1 VWAKTAGDFLAHTK
15 PKQRKETLFTRPL
28 GDTMNIVRYRPLL
41 HVVMLIAMTS
51 TLVAWAGTPVA
62 KSASLT
68 QGITTID
75 PSDPR
80 LVPNPIESSDEGT
93 IWSCRFTGPEVQC
106 TSTLTFSWELQEG
119 PGELFY
125 FCAVPIY
132 SVNGT
137 FTRTQTR
144 YYTYDAASGQFL
156 EYKRLI
162 HLYSNEYFTPIP
174 DPNTTNVV
182 IARLNMTWIS
192 TFQTP
197 GDLDSRVTQKQGID
211 TFIKPPNGRL
221 VVLDVG
227 QKMTVLGEDFD
238 FRGRWDIALGD
249 PAVEFGKV
257 CSALGL

>member
-1 VWAKTAGDFLAHTK
+1 
-15 PKQRKETLFTRPL
+15 
-28 GDTMNIVRYRPLL
+28 MNIVSCRRLR
-41 HVVMLIAMTS
+41 HVVVLLAMAS
-51 TLVAWAGTPVA
+51 TLVAWTGTA
-62 KSASLT
+62 EARSASSP

-75 PSDPR
+75 PSDSR

-93 IWSCRFTGPEVQC
+93 VWTCRVTGPEVQC
-106 TSTLTFSWELQEG
+106 TGTLAISWERQEG
-119 PGELFY
+119 PGDW
-125 FCAVPIY
+125 CAVPLY

-144 YYTYDAASGQFL
+144 YYAYDAASGQYL

-162 HLYSNEYFTPIP
+162 HLYSNEYLTPEP
-174 DPNTTNVV
+174 DPNSTNVV

-211 TFIKPPNGRL
+211 TFIRPPNGGL

-257 CSALGL
+257 CGALGL

>member
-1 VWAKTAGDFLAHTK
+1 
-15 PKQRKETLFTRPL
+15 
-28 GDTMNIVRYRPLL
+28 MNIVRCRRLL
-41 HVVMLIAMTS
+41 HVLVLLAMTS
-51 TLVAWAGTPVA
+51 TLVAWAGTA
-62 KSASLT
+62 EAQSASPT
-68 QGITTID
+68 QGTTTID

-93 IWSCRFTGPEVQC
+93 AWTCQVTGSEVQC
-106 TSTLTFSWELQEG
+106 TGTLTISWELQEV
-119 PGELFY
+119 PDQ
-125 FCAVPIY
+125 FCAVPLY
-132 SVNGT
+132 SVNGI

-144 YYTYDAASGQFL
+144 YYTYDAASGQYL

-162 HLYSNEYFTPIP
+162 HLYSNEYLTPVP
-174 DPNTTNVV
+174 DPSSTNVV

-192 TFQTP
+192 TFLTP

-211 TFIKPPNGRL
+211 TFIKPPNGGL

-257 CSALGL
+257 CGALGL

>member
-1 VWAKTAGDFLAHTK
+1 MV
-15 PKQRKETLFTRPL
+15 RR
-28 GDTMNIVRYRPLL
+28 IVRGGPLL
-41 HVVMLIAMTS
+41 HVVLLIAMAF
-51 TLVAWAGTPVA
+51 TLVAWAGTPEA
-62 KSASLT
+62 ESASLT
-68 QGITTID
+68 QGTTTID

-93 IWSCRFTGPEVQC
+93 VWTCRFNGPEVQC
-106 TSTLTFSWELQEG
+106 TGTFTFSSVLQEG
-119 PGELFY
+119 PVDW
-125 FCAVPIY
+125 CAVPLY

-144 YYTYDAASGQFL
+144 YYTFDAASGQLL

-162 HLYSNEYFTPIP
+162 HLYFNEYLTPEP
-174 DPNTTNVV
+174 DPNSTNVV
-182 IARLNMTWIS
+182 IGRLNMTWIS

-211 TFIKPPNGRL
+211 TFIKPPNGGL

-257 CSALGL
+257 CGALGL

>member
-1 VWAKTAGDFLAHTK
+1 MRRLLRVLAG
-15 PKQRKETLFTRPL
+15 
-28 GDTMNIVRYRPLL
+28 M
-41 HVVMLIAMTS
+41 
-51 TLVAWAGTPVA
+51 LVAVGLFALPTTASAQGTP
-62 KSASLT
+62 
-68 QGITTID
+68 TID

-80 LVPNPIESSDEGT
+80 LVPNPIESSDPGT
-93 IWSCRFTGPEVQC
+93 VWTCRVTGPDVQC
-106 TSTLTFSWELQEG
+106 TGTLTISWELQEV
-119 PGELFY
+119 PEQ
-125 FCAVPIY
+125 FCAVPLY

-144 YYTYDAASGQFL
+144 YYTYDAASGQYL

-162 HLYSNEYFTPIP
+162 HLYSNEYLTPDP
-174 DPNTTNVV
+174 DPNSTNVV
-182 IARLNMTWIS
+182 IGRQNMTWIS

-211 TFIKPPNGRL
+211 TFIKPPNGGI

-249 PAVEFGKV
+249 PAVEFGKI

>member
-1 VWAKTAGDFLAHTK
+1 MRRSLRVLA
-15 PKQRKETLFTRPL
+15 
-28 GDTMNIVRYRPLL
+28 
-41 HVVMLIAMTS
+41 VMLVTVGLFALPT
-51 TLVAWAGTPVA
+51 TAFAQGTP
-62 KSASLT
+62 
-68 QGITTID
+68 TID

-80 LVPNPIESSDEGT
+80 LVPNPIESSDPGT
-93 IWSCRFTGPEVQC
+93 VWTCRVTGPEVQC
-106 TSTLTFSWELQEG
+106 TGTLTITWELQEG
-119 PGELFY
+119 PGDW
-125 FCAVPIY
+125 CTVPLY

-144 YYTYDAASGQFL
+144 YYTYDAASGQYL

-162 HLYSNEYFTPIP
+162 HLYSNEYLTP
-174 DPNTTNVV
+174 DPDPSSTNVV
-182 IARLNMTWIS
+182 IGRLNMTWIS

-211 TFIKPPNGRL
+211 TFIKPPNGGI

-227 QKMTVLGEDFD
+227 QKMTILAEDFD

>member
-1 VWAKTAGDFLAHTK
+1 MV
-15 PKQRKETLFTRPL
+15 RY
-28 GDTMNIVRYRPLL
+28 IVRCRLLL
-41 HVVMLIAMTS
+41 HMVLLVAMAF
-51 TLVAWAGTPVA
+51 TLVAWGGTAEA

-68 QGITTID
+68 QGTTTID
-75 PSDPR
+75 PSDSR
-80 LVPNPIESSDEGT
+80 LVPNPIESSDPGT
-93 IWSCRFTGPEVQC
+93 VWTCRLTGPEVQC
-106 TSTLTFSWELQEG
+106 TGTLTISWVLQEG
-119 PGELFY
+119 PGDW
-125 FCAVPIY
+125 CAVPLY

-144 YYTYDAASGQFL
+144 YYIYDAASGQYL

-162 HLYSNEYFTPIP
+162 HLYSNEYLTPEP
-174 DPNTTNVV
+174 DPSSTNIV
-182 IARLNMTWIS
+182 IGRINMTWIS

-211 TFIKPPNGRL
+211 TFIKPPNGEL
-221 VVLDVG
+221 IVLDVG

-238 FRGRWDIALGD
+238 FSGRWDIALGD